1 MADDNKATG
10 AAGYSDAL
18 RREMSELTGTQRAAV
33 LMLLLGEEQAA
44 NIIRFLSPKEVQGLG
59 AAMVQVAELSQEA
72 VNAVLDEFLAEIK
85 RQTNLG
91 LGTSDYVDKVF
102 RRALGDDKAA
112 SVLGRINPGHG
123 SKGLEIL
130 TWMDARSIADMI
142 QAEHPQVVAIILSVL
157 ETGVAAEVLNFL
169 PPDARAEIMQR
180 VASLEQV
187 QPSAMDELEA
197 IMKKQFST
205 NSTSKSSSLGGVKA
219 AANILNQTKTTLEAA
234 VMSGLREIDPDLMQL
249 IQDNMFT
256 FENLVGVDN
265 KGIAKI
271 MANVEPDLMMKA
283 LKGASEAV
291 KEKFLGSMSER
302 ARHVPRRY
310 GSAATDAPVGR
321 GDGTKNGHA
330 RSTQTSR
337 RRRLGARRRGRLCL
351 TRRKP
356 KHASP
361 RSVPRGSGNR
371 PTCCT
376 RLPPRVVFCPAPGS
390 PPKPQALTRK
400 VLRPRYWTCKPWPA
414 RRRPKPLRRIRRKAS
429 KMTRCKPMH
438 QKHQAHTATRLR
450 TPSKL
455 RTPSPSRLQAHRLP
469 PP

>member
-10 AAGYSDAL
+10 AAGYTDAL

-142 QAEHPQVVAIILSVL
+142 KAEHPQVLAIILSVL

-169 PPDARAEIMQR
+169 PADSRAEIMQR

-197 IMKKQFST
+197 IMTKQFST
-205 NSTSKSSSLGGVKA
+205 NSSSKSSSLGGVKA

-234 VMSGLREIDPDLMQL
+234 VMSGLREIDPDLMQQ

-302 ARHVPRRY
+302 ARGMFRDDME
-310 GSAATDAPVGR
+310 A
-321 GDGTKNGHA
+321 
-330 RSTQTSR
+330 
-337 RRRLGARRRGRLCL
+337 
-351 TRRKP
+351 
-356 KHASP
+356 
-361 RSVPRGSGNR
+361 
-371 PTCCT
+371 
-376 RLPPRVVFCPAPGS
+376 LPPMRLSDVETAQKMVMRA
-390 PPKPQALTRK
+390 ARK
-400 VLRPRYWTCKPWPA
+400 LADAGDLVLGGGADYV
-414 RRRPKPLRRIRRKAS
+414 
-429 KMTRCKPMH
+429 
-438 QKHQAHTATRLR
+438 
-450 TPSKL
+450 
-455 RTPSPSRLQAHRLP
+455 
-469 PP
+469 

>member
-18 RREMSELTGTQRAAV
+18 RREMLELTGTQRAAV

-205 NSTSKSSSLGGVKA
+205 NSSSKSSSLGGVKA

-234 VMSGLREIDPDLMQL
+234 VMSGLREIDPDLMQQ

-302 ARHVPRRY
+302 ARGMFRDDME
-310 GSAATDAPVGR
+310 A
-321 GDGTKNGHA
+321 
-330 RSTQTSR
+330 
-337 RRRLGARRRGRLCL
+337 
-351 TRRKP
+351 
-356 KHASP
+356 
-361 RSVPRGSGNR
+361 
-371 PTCCT
+371 
-376 RLPPRVVFCPAPGS
+376 LPPMRLSDVETAQKMVMRA
-390 PPKPQALTRK
+390 ARK
-400 VLRPRYWTCKPWPA
+400 LADAGDLVLGGGADYV
-414 RRRPKPLRRIRRKAS
+414 
-429 KMTRCKPMH
+429 
-438 QKHQAHTATRLR
+438 
-450 TPSKL
+450 
-455 RTPSPSRLQAHRLP
+455 
-469 PP
+469 

>member
-1 MADDNKATG
+1 
-10 AAGYSDAL
+10 
-18 RREMSELTGTQRAAV
+18 
-33 LMLLLGEEQAA
+33 MLLLGEEQAA

-169 PPDARAEIMQR
+169 PTDARAEIMQR

-205 NSTSKSSSLGGVKA
+205 NSSSKSSSLGGVKA

-234 VMSGLREIDPDLMQL
+234 VMSGLREIDPDLMQQ

-256 FENLVGVDN
+256 FENLVSVDN

-302 ARHVPRRY
+302 ARGMFRDDME
-310 GSAATDAPVGR
+310 A
-321 GDGTKNGHA
+321 
-330 RSTQTSR
+330 
-337 RRRLGARRRGRLCL
+337 
-351 TRRKP
+351 
-356 KHASP
+356 
-361 RSVPRGSGNR
+361 
-371 PTCCT
+371 
-376 RLPPRVVFCPAPGS
+376 LPPMRLSDVETAQKMVMRA
-390 PPKPQALTRK
+390 ARK
-400 VLRPRYWTCKPWPA
+400 LADAGDLVLGGGADYV
-414 RRRPKPLRRIRRKAS
+414 
-429 KMTRCKPMH
+429 
-438 QKHQAHTATRLR
+438 
-450 TPSKL
+450 
-455 RTPSPSRLQAHRLP
+455 
-469 PP
+469 

>member
-142 QAEHPQVVAIILSVL
+142 QAEHPQVLAIILSVL
-157 ETGVAAEVLNFL
+157 ETSVAAEVLNFL
-169 PPDARAEIMQR
+169 PPDSRAEIMQR

-205 NSTSKSSSLGGVKA
+205 NSSSKSSSLGGVKA
-219 AANILNQTKTTLEAA
+219 AANILNQTKTALEAA
-234 VMSGLREIDPDLMQL
+234 VMSGLREIDPDLMQQ

-256 FENLVGVDN
+256 FENLVSVDN

-302 ARHVPRRY
+302 ARGMFRDDME
-310 GSAATDAPVGR
+310 A
-321 GDGTKNGHA
+321 
-330 RSTQTSR
+330 
-337 RRRLGARRRGRLCL
+337 
-351 TRRKP
+351 
-356 KHASP
+356 
-361 RSVPRGSGNR
+361 
-371 PTCCT
+371 
-376 RLPPRVVFCPAPGS
+376 LPPMRLSDVETAQKMVMRA
-390 PPKPQALTRK
+390 ARK
-400 VLRPRYWTCKPWPA
+400 LADAGDLVLGGGADYV
-414 RRRPKPLRRIRRKAS
+414 
-429 KMTRCKPMH
+429 
-438 QKHQAHTATRLR
+438 
-450 TPSKL
+450 
-455 RTPSPSRLQAHRLP
+455 
-469 PP
+469 

>member
-18 RREMSELTGTQRAAV
+18 RREMLELTGTQRAAV

-205 NSTSKSSSLGGVKA
+205 NSSSKSSSLGGVKA

-234 VMSGLREIDPDLMQL
+234 VMSGLREIDPDLMQQ

-265 KGIAKI
+265 KGISKI
-271 MANVEPDLMMKA
+271 MANVDPDLMMKA

-302 ARHVPRRY
+302 ARGMFRDDME
-310 GSAATDAPVGR
+310 A
-321 GDGTKNGHA
+321 
-330 RSTQTSR
+330 
-337 RRRLGARRRGRLCL
+337 
-351 TRRKP
+351 
-356 KHASP
+356 
-361 RSVPRGSGNR
+361 
-371 PTCCT
+371 
-376 RLPPRVVFCPAPGS
+376 LPPMRLSDVETAQKMVMRA
-390 PPKPQALTRK
+390 ARK
-400 VLRPRYWTCKPWPA
+400 LADAGDLVLGGGADYV
-414 RRRPKPLRRIRRKAS
+414 
-429 KMTRCKPMH
+429 
-438 QKHQAHTATRLR
+438 
-450 TPSKL
+450 
-455 RTPSPSRLQAHRLP
+455 
-469 PP
+469 

>member
-1 MADDNKATG
+1 MADNDTKVSG
-10 AAGYSDAL
+10 PAGYTDAL

-205 NSTSKSSSLGGVKA
+205 NSSSKSSSLGGVKA

-234 VMSGLREIDPDLMQL
+234 VMSGLRDIDPDLMQQ

-302 ARHVPRRY
+302 ARGMFRDDME
-310 GSAATDAPVGR
+310 A
-321 GDGTKNGHA
+321 
-330 RSTQTSR
+330 
-337 RRRLGARRRGRLCL
+337 
-351 TRRKP
+351 
-356 KHASP
+356 
-361 RSVPRGSGNR
+361 
-371 PTCCT
+371 
-376 RLPPRVVFCPAPGS
+376 LPPMRLSDVEMAQKMVMRA
-390 PPKPQALTRK
+390 ARK
-400 VLRPRYWTCKPWPA
+400 LADAGDLVLGGGADYV
-414 RRRPKPLRRIRRKAS
+414 
-429 KMTRCKPMH
+429 
-438 QKHQAHTATRLR
+438 
-450 TPSKL
+450 
-455 RTPSPSRLQAHRLP
+455 
-469 PP
+469 

>member
-1 MADDNKATG
+1 MADNDTKVSG
-10 AAGYSDAL
+10 PAGYSDAL

-91 LGTSDYVDKVF
+91 LGTADYVDKVF

-169 PPDARAEIMQR
+169 PPDSRAEIMQR

-205 NSTSKSSSLGGVKA
+205 NSSSKSSSLGGVKA

-234 VMSGLREIDPDLMQL
+234 VMSGLREIDPDLMQQ

-302 ARHVPRRY
+302 ARGMFRDDME
-310 GSAATDAPVGR
+310 A
-321 GDGTKNGHA
+321 
-330 RSTQTSR
+330 
-337 RRRLGARRRGRLCL
+337 
-351 TRRKP
+351 
-356 KHASP
+356 
-361 RSVPRGSGNR
+361 
-371 PTCCT
+371 
-376 RLPPRVVFCPAPGS
+376 LPPMRLSDVEMAQKMVMRA
-390 PPKPQALTRK
+390 ARK
-400 VLRPRYWTCKPWPA
+400 LADAGDLVLGGGADYV
-414 RRRPKPLRRIRRKAS
+414 
-429 KMTRCKPMH
+429 
-438 QKHQAHTATRLR
+438 
-450 TPSKL
+450 
-455 RTPSPSRLQAHRLP
+455 
-469 PP
+469 

>member
-142 QAEHPQVVAIILSVL
+142 QAEHPQVLAIILSVL
-157 ETGVAAEVLNFL
+157 ETSVAAEVLNFL
-169 PPDARAEIMQR
+169 PPDSRAEIMQR

-205 NSTSKSSSLGGVKA
+205 NSSSKSSSLGGVKA
-219 AANILNQTKTTLEAA
+219 AANILNQTKTALEAA
-234 VMSGLREIDPDLMQL
+234 VMSGLREIDPDLMQQ

-302 ARHVPRRY
+302 ARGMFRDDME
-310 GSAATDAPVGR
+310 A
-321 GDGTKNGHA
+321 
-330 RSTQTSR
+330 
-337 RRRLGARRRGRLCL
+337 
-351 TRRKP
+351 
-356 KHASP
+356 
-361 RSVPRGSGNR
+361 
-371 PTCCT
+371 
-376 RLPPRVVFCPAPGS
+376 LPPMRLSDVETAQKMVMRA
-390 PPKPQALTRK
+390 ARK
-400 VLRPRYWTCKPWPA
+400 LADAGDLVLGGGADYV
-414 RRRPKPLRRIRRKAS
+414 
-429 KMTRCKPMH
+429 
-438 QKHQAHTATRLR
+438 
-450 TPSKL
+450 
-455 RTPSPSRLQAHRLP
+455 
-469 PP
+469 